1 MKKLFIPCLY
11 LLLATPVFAGS
22 KMLTD
27 GAEPFSKD
35 SVDFSSDIELKE
47 QVVIGRQTKKMSVS
61 KLPVPIE
68 QTPLTV
74 SVVKSKTLNDL
85 NIKDMLGLNKTTT
98 GLRVLNA
105 YGGFQIFRAR
115 GLDGVVVLSN
125 GIRDERFQVYSSAPT
140 STFVGVDQIEVL
152 KGPASAMSGYS
163 AIGGVVNL
171 LYKQPSPKTSLD
183 ARLSGGSWHT
193 YSAQVGASGALSDK
207 VNFRLDFSGVS
218 SDGWRD
224 NSKISNNVYLAID
237 YSPDLRNK
245 FHFSAIAYDN
255 RVHTDPGI
263 PRFKDDIYDEN
274 DQKIYSTGDI
284 PKGLNWKKT
293 NYTYVDDHLND
304 KNISSTNV
312 WEHLFSDKWK
322 LREQVGISYNT
333 LSYLQSEEFSHLT
346 TKTPGIYKDYYMNG
360 DEKIYISVDSIKREP
375 FHFDYD
381 NYYVGN
387 QIELQG
393 NLNLLGMKHV
403 VSFGYDFSHFY
414 LKRWQGSKF
423 SGPATTTV
431 MSIYN
436 PITNPGYLDAKFT
449 NIIRYKEYY
458 NTISAFDNITILDNL
473 SMMLALRYNMFK
485 RDIRTDQIDD
495 NKNVTKR
502 GDESTLNDNAFTYK
516 VGLVYEF
523 AKNNRIYASVS
534 NSFKPVRT
542 VGDSKNV
549 YLNSN
554 GKVVEPNSTGKVYD
568 PEKGVQYEV
577 GIHSRVHNN
586 LAVEF
591 STFYIEKINIV
602 QNLGKNIEGKTVF
615 GQVGRINSKGF
626 EIEAKYAPM
635 KYIDF
640 NAGYA
645 LIITKAG
652 EFSNTSVSK
661 SNLKGNYLA
670 YAPVNTAF
678 GWLFFNNASAKKL
691 FKLGIGFDYASKSYA
706 DLANKM
712 PFAGAFVSNA
722 MSSYS
727 YKNWSLQLNVDNI
740 FDKHYSKSAENSI
753 QWLPEPGR
761 SFTFTTIFKL

>member
-1 MKKLFIPCLY
+1 MKKLIVSCLF
-11 LLLATPVFAGS
+11 LLPALTVLADGNISTGS
-22 KMLTD
+22 AD
-27 GAEPFSKD
+27 GPLKD
-35 SVDFSSDIELKE
+35 SVFICTGKELDE
-47 QVVIGRQTKKMSVS
+47 FVIYGRQLKKMNVA

-68 QTPLTV
+68 RTPLTV

-115 GLDGVVVLSN
+115 GLDGVVLLSN

-140 STFVGVDQIEVL
+140 SSFVGVEQIEVL

-171 LYKQPSPKTSLD
+171 LYNQPSDKTSLE

-193 YSAQVGASGALSDK
+193 YSAQVGASGALSEK
-207 VNFRLDFSGVS
+207 VNFRLDFSGIN

-224 NSKISNNVYLAID
+224 NSKKSNNVYLAVD
-237 YSPDLRNK
+237 YLPDFRNK

-274 DQKIYSTGDI
+274 DNKIYSTGDI

-293 NYTYVDDHLND
+293 NLTYVDDHLND
-304 KNISSTNV
+304 KHVSSTNI

-322 LREQVGISYNT
+322 LREQVGVSYNT
-333 LSYLQSEEFSHLT
+333 LSYLQSEEFSHLI

-393 NLNLLGMKHV
+393 NLDLWGMKHL

-436 PITNPGYLDAKFT
+436 PITNPGYLDAKFS

-458 NTISAFDNITILDNL
+458 NTISAFDNISILDNL
-473 SMMLALRYNMFK
+473 SMLLALRYNMFK

-495 NKNVTKR
+495 KKNVTKR
-502 GDESTLNDNAFTYK
+502 GDESTLKDNAFTYK
-516 VGLVYEF
+516 LGLVYEF
-523 AKNNRIYASVS
+523 VWRNRVYASIS

-542 VGDSKNV
+542 VGDAKNV
-549 YLNSN
+549 YLNSD

-586 LAVEF
+586 LVLEF
-591 STFYIEKINIV
+591 SAFYIKKTNIV
-602 QNLGKNIEGKTVF
+602 QNLGKNNEGKTVF

-626 EIEAKYAPM
+626 EIEAKYAPV

-652 EFSNTSVSK
+652 EFSNTSISK
-661 SNLKGNYLA
+661 SSLKGNYVA

-678 GWLFFNNASAKKL
+678 GWLFFNNASSQNL
-691 FKLGIGFDYASKSYA
+691 FRLGVGFDYASKSYA

-712 PFAGAFVSNA
+712 PFAGAFVGNA
-722 MSSYS
+722 MASYT
-727 YKNWSLQLNVDNI
+727 YKNWSLQLNADNV